1 MHKVITKELD
11 LNGKKVRLETGKL
24 ALQADAAVMA
34 TMGET
39 VVLATVATKPLT
51 EDKGYFPLSVE
62 YAEKYYAGGRI
73 TTQKFIKRE
82 TRPSEKAVL
91 SGRAI
96 DRSIRPLFP
105 KDFKNE
111 VQVIITVLSFDGVND
126 PAIVGF
132 IGASAALSI
141 SSVPFYGPIGI
152 TRIGAKDGSI
162 EINPSIEELEHLD
175 MILDVA
181 STADKVVMIEAEGKQ
196 IPEDKMFES
205 IKLAHKEAQSQ
216 IEFINAFAKEADRQ
230 KMEFVPVAEQV
241 EGPLLAEV
249 KKDIKK
255 AIEDALFSKDSTWHE
270 ATGDLIKADIGIKY
284 AENEITPI
292 QISSIFDKIAKEL
305 MNDFVLN
312 KRKRVDGRVME
323 EVRPISAEIDI
334 LPRTHGSAIFNRGGT
349 QVFSIATLGPLSVSQ
364 TLEGMEGESTKP
376 FMHHYN
382 MGINPFSTGE
392 VKRIIGPS
400 RRDIGH
406 GNLVEKSIKHVLP
419 PEDVFPYAMRVVSE
433 VMGANASTS
442 QAAVCAS
449 SLALLDAGVPIEP
462 VAGIAMG
469 LVSNEKKFQV
479 ITDMQAVEDFYG
491 EMDFKVAGTK
501 NGITGI
507 QMDTKLTGLTFEI
520 IDEALRQG
528 KKAREGI
535 LANMVKVAPKEI
547 ELSQYAPK
555 IEITHIKPEEI
566 GMLIGPGGKNI
577 NGIIAKTGAQIDIED
592 DGTVMVSS
600 MDGEA
605 IQKALEAIEG
615 MFKKVQPGE
624 EYEGKVV
631 RIAPF
636 GAFVEIL
643 PGKDGLVHVSQMA
656 THRVEDP
663 SEIVSEGQTVKV
675 RVVDVDSMGKI
686 GLSMLFGDDRK
697 PETEGRPR
705 GGGGS
710 FGGGFGGGG
719 GDRGLPAGR
728 QGGYRPGG
736 GDRGGR
742 DSGRGFGGSRS
753 GFGRSPSGGGFKRD
767 FGGGRRDLPAGRP
780 GDRGGRDGGRGG
792 RGGGRTGGG
801 FNR

>member
-1 MHKVITKELD
+1 MNKVITKELD
-11 LNGKKVRLETGKL
+11 INGKKVKLETGKL
-24 ALQADAAVMA
+24 ALQADSAVLA
-34 TMGET
+34 TLGET

-82 TRPSEKAVL
+82 NRPSEKAVL

-126 PAIVGF
+126 PALVGF

-141 SSVPFYGPIGI
+141 SSVPFMGPIGI
-152 TRIGAKDGSI
+152 TRIGAKNGAF
-162 EINPSIEELEHLD
+162 EVNPALEEMEHLD

-181 STADKVVMIEAEGKQ
+181 STADKVVMIEAEGKE
-196 IPEDKMFES
+196 IPEDKMFEA
-205 IKLAHKEAQSQ
+205 IKTAHKEAQAQ
-216 IEFINAFAKEADRQ
+216 IAFINDFTKEVNRQ
-230 KMEFVPVAEQV
+230 KQEFVPIVDQV
-241 EGPLLAEV
+241 EGPLLEEV
-249 KKDIKK
+249 KKDVKK
-255 AIEDALFSKDSTWHE
+255 AIEDALFSENSTWHE
-270 ATGDLIKADIGIKY
+270 ATGDLIKADMGVKY

-292 QISSIFDKIAKEL
+292 QISAIFDKIAKEL
-305 MNDFVLN
+305 MNDYVLI
-312 KRKRVDGRVME
+312 KGKRVDGRAME
-323 EVRPISAEIDI
+323 EVRAISAEIDI

-392 VKRIIGPS
+392 VKRITGPS

-406 GNLVEKSIKHVLP
+406 GNLVEKSIKHILP
-419 PEDVFPYAMRVVSE
+419 SEEIFPYAMRVVSE

-469 LVSNEKKFQV
+469 LVSNDKKFQV

-507 QMDTKLTGLTFEI
+507 QMDTKLNGLTFEI
-520 IDEALRQG
+520 IEEALRQG
-528 KKAREGI
+528 KNAREGI
-535 LANMVKVAPKEI
+535 LVNMAKVAPKEI
-547 ELSQYAPK
+547 ELSEYAPK

-605 IQKALEAIEG
+605 IKKALEAIEG

-656 THRVEDP
+656 PQRVEDP

-705 GGGGS
+705 GGGGG
-710 FGGGFGGGG
+710 FGGGFGGG
-719 GDRGLPAGR
+719 DR
-728 QGGYRPGG
+728 GGYRPGG

-742 DSGRGFGGSRS
+742 EGGGRGFGG
-753 GFGRSPSGGGFKRD
+753 GGRPGGGMRRD
-767 FGGGRRDLPAGRP
+767 FGGGRRD
-780 GDRGGRDGGRGG
+780 DRGGRDGGRSG
-792 RGGGRTGGG
+792 RGGGGSRGG